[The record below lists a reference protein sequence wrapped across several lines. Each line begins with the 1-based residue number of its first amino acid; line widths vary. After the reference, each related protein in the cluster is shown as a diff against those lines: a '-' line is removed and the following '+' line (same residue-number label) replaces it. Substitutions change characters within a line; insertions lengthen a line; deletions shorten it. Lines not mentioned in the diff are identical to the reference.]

1 MVRIMQSGDYLQLI
15 AERVK
20 RERLSRN
27 LPQREMARR
36 IDLSLRAYQKF
47 EATGHISLDAL
58 VKILFVLGR
67 QNELLGLL
75 AETASYRSLDE
86 FEQRHHQVRQRAR
99 PGKELTP

>member
-1 MVRIMQSGDYLQLI
+1 MRIMQNRDYLQLI

-27 LPQREMARR
+27 FPQREIARR
-36 IDLSLRAYQKF
+36 IDLSPRAYQKF
-47 EATGHISLDAL
+47 ESTGHIALDAL

-75 AETASYRSLDE
+75 PETTGYRSLDE
-86 FEQRHHQVRQRAR
+86 FEQRHRPIRQRAR
-99 PGKELTP
+99 LSKGPAT